1 LRAQG
6 HHPVRKPVAFHGA
19 REPAAALASDLMAA
33 CLLSIAM
40 SQARQSEQASG
51 SRIDLGIPA
60 GTPVHHVKNKKK
72 GLKACNQ
79 MKLCPPSHR
88 ILNIWPPASV

>member
-1 LRAQG
+1 MRAQG

-19 REPAAALASDLMAA
+19 REPVAALASDLMAA

-51 SRIDLGIPA
+51 SRIDLGILA
-60 GTPVHHVKNKKK
+60 GTPVHHVKKKER
-72 GLKACNQ
+72 LKACNQ
-79 MKLCPPSHR
+79 MKLCPPSHI

>member
-1 LRAQG
+1 MRAQG

-60 GTPVHHVKNKKK
+60 GTPVHHVKNKK
-72 GLKACNQ
+72 
-79 MKLCPPSHR
+79 R
-88 ILNIWPPASV
+88 IKSM

>member
-40 SQARQSEQASG
+40 SQARQSEQALG
-51 SRIDLGIPA
+51 SRIDPGIPA

-72 GLKACNQ
+72 
-79 MKLCPPSHR
+79 R
-88 ILNIWPPASV
+88 IKSM

>member
-51 SRIDLGIPA
+51 SRIDPGIPA

-72 GLKACNQ
+72 
-79 MKLCPPSHR
+79 R
-88 ILNIWPPASV
+88 IKSM

>member
-1 LRAQG
+1 MRAQG

-19 REPAAALASDLMAA
+19 REPAAALASDLLAA

-40 SQARQSEQASG
+40 SQARQSEQALG
-51 SRIDLGIPA
+51 SRIDPGIPA

-72 GLKACNQ
+72 
-79 MKLCPPSHR
+79 R
-88 ILNIWPPASV
+88 IKSM

>member
-19 REPAAALASDLMAA
+19 REPAAALASDLKAA

-60 GTPVHHVKNKKK
+60 GTPVHHVK
-72 GLKACNQ
+72 
-79 MKLCPPSHR
+79 R
-88 ILNIWPPASV
+88 IKSM